1 MANILLRDIPKV
13 RAGLDLADY
22 PIQGGFRGFQNV
34 LQGYHLVRV
43 WPAAD
48 GRPVTAEVVVPELR
62 SVAVLIWEGDGLVVD
77 SSSDG
82 QQLAELAASGAMNAR
97 LVNALA
103 PPARAVPWMTA
114 TSALDGPIDGVSL
127 AVPQGVDNRF
137 RALFARHGEGL
148 LMVVQAA
155 FARAVRDDDLA
166 PLSALLAAY
175 ECAGERGVKAARDHL
190 LRFAPAYVAMRALV
204 PQVMALGNLLEDM
217 ADVGKDEGDAALVEA
232 ASAARA
238 AP

>member
-1 MANILLRDIPKV
+1 
-13 RAGLDLADY
+13 
-22 PIQGGFRGFQNV
+22 
-34 LQGYHLVRV
+34 
-43 WPAAD
+43 
-48 GRPVTAEVVVPELR
+48 
-62 SVAVLIWEGDGLVVD
+62 VVD
-77 SSSDG
+77 TSSDG

-97 LVNALA
+97 LINALA
-103 PPARAVPWMTA
+103 PPSRAVPWMTA